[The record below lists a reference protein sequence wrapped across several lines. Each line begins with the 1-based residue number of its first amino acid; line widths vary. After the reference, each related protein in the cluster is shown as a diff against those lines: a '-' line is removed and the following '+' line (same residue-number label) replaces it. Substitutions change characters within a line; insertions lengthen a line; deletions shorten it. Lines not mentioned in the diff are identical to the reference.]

1 MSKGIII
8 GADGKHRRDLVLF
21 FAKHDLPCLPCDCI
35 ADLPTKLASD
45 PTVRFVLCLADLR
58 MADHAVRQLA
68 HDYRKLRI
76 LIEIEDDTAE
86 TALSYVLDYGVYYVV
101 PKGTMRLSKLSQI
114 LSEAVGG
121 NPIPNFNRLVDE
133 NVTSLADHVK
143 SSWGFMSMNWD
154 DTHTDGHDYNSGVL
168 PAMKR
173 LGVALQRMDAFY
185 ANQQGIRHS
194 IELGIRSRKV
204 VVAMLSPPNVM
215 YEVATAYAVKNPV
228 ILLYRE
234 SGRGELSANRT
245 IPAVLRGEGHI
256 AYSSKCEL
264 ALKLYFGLGGKACIP
279 VAP

>member
-1 MSKGIII
+1 
-8 GADGKHRRDLVLF
+8 
-21 FAKHDLPCLPCDCI
+21 
-35 ADLPTKLASD
+35 
-45 PTVRFVLCLADLR
+45 
-58 MADHAVRQLA
+58 
-68 HDYRKLRI
+68 
-76 LIEIEDDTAE
+76 
-86 TALSYVLDYGVYYVV
+86 VLDYGVYYVV

-204 VVAMLSPPNVM
+204 VVAMLSPYKTGKTDGDSHPPSPNVM